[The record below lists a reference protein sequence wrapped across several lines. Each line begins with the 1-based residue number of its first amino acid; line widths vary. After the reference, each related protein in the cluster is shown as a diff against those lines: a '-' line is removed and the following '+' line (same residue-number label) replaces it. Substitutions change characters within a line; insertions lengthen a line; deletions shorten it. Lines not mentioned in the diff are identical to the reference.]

1 MADLTVIYEA
11 GILRPTTPLNLI
23 EGQQIQIRILNPDLP
38 ASSTNQAAIDL
49 LRSWREE
56 GDEQEQRET
65 WEFLQQSLDEDRL
78 SDRPLFSS

>member
-1 MADLTVIYEA
+1 MADFTVIYEA
-11 GILRPTTPLNLI
+11 GILRPTTPLNLT
-23 EGQQIQIRILNPDLP
+23 EGQQIQIRILNPEHP
-38 ASSTNQAAIDL
+38 APLINQAALDL

>member
-11 GILRPTTPLNLI
+11 GILRPTTPLNLA

-38 ASSTNQAAIDL
+38 APLINQAAIDL

-78 SDRPLFSS
+78 SDRPLFSP